1 MSQERLPMRKIK
13 EVLRLKYELGRGHRE
28 IARSCGVAHSTV
40 LEYLRRAQAAGL
52 TWPLP
57 ESLTDGALE
66 ERLFASAAAPPSR
79 PLPDFQHVYDELRA
93 YRKFN
98 LTLTQLW
105 AEHKERQPDGY
116 GYTQFCEHYR
126 RWLGKL
132 DYVMRQE
139 HRAGEKVF
147 VDYCDG
153 LQIVDVKTGELIAT
167 QLFVAV
173 WGHSNFTYAEA
184 SASQQLPCWIGSHV
198 KAFSYFGCA
207 PWVLVPDNL
216 KSGVKEACYYD
227 PEINPTYAELA
238 AHYGTAVLP
247 ARPYK
252 PRDKAKAEAG
262 VLVAQRWI
270 LAKLRHHTFFGVAE
284 LNAAIFELLE
294 ELNHKKLRKLGRS
307 RRELFEADDKPAALT
322 LPQRPYEFA
331 EWAKASVNIDYHVQ
345 ADRHNYSVPFRL
357 LHAKLDVRL
366 TATTIEVFN
375 KGERVAAHPRSYAAW
390 KHTTLPE
397 HMPPEHRKYA
407 EWTPSRIL
415 AWAGKT
421 GPSTAEVAGKIM
433 AAKAFPEQGYRACLG
448 VMRLGEHYGAQRL
461 EAACRRAL
469 RFNAA
474 SFRSIKSI
482 LALGLDRQADGEAA
496 RQTTL
501 PFHENIRGGG
511 YYH

>member
-13 EVLRLKYELGRGHRE
+13 EVLRLKYELGRGYRE

-40 LEYLRRAQAAGL
+40 IEYLRRAQAAGIG
-52 TWPLP
+52 WPLP
-57 ESLTDGALE
+57 ADLTDGALDA
-66 ERLFASAAAPPSR
+66 RLFASAAAAPTRPP
-79 PLPDFQHVYDELRA
+79 PDFQHVYDELRR
-93 YRKFN
+93 YRKYN

-105 AEHKERQPDGY
+105 TEYKEHQPDGY

-139 HRAGEKVF
+139 HRAGEKLF
-147 VDYCDG
+147 IDYCDG
-153 LQIVDVKTGELIAT
+153 LHIVDPKTGEMIPT
-167 QLFVAV
+167 QFFVAV
-173 WGHSNFTYAEA
+173 WGHSNYTYAEA

-198 KAFSYFGCA
+198 KAFSYFGCV
-207 PWVLVPDNL
+207 PRVMVPDNL
-216 KSGVKEACYYD
+216 KSGVKQACYYD
-227 PEINPTYAELA
+227 PELNPTYAELA

-270 LAKLRHHTFFGVAE
+270 LAKLRHRTFFTVAE

-294 ELNHKKLRKLGRS
+294 ELNLKKMRKLGKS
-307 RRELFEADDKPAALT
+307 RQEVFEAEDKPAAMALAD
-322 LPQRPYEFA
+322 RPYEFA
-331 EWAKASVNIDYHVQ
+331 EWVKARVSIDYHVQ
-345 ADRHNYSVPFRL
+345 AERHNYSVPFRL

-366 TATTIEVFN
+366 TAATVEVFHN
-375 KGERVAAHPRSYAAW
+375 GERVAAHPRSYVLW
-390 KHTTLPE
+390 GYTTLPE

-421 GPSTAEVAGKIM
+421 GPSTAALAGKIM

-448 VMRLGEHYGAQRL
+448 IMRLGEHYGGQRL

-469 RFNAA
+469 CFNAA
-474 SFRSIKSI
+474 SFRSVKSI
-482 LALGLDRQADGEAA
+482 LTLGLDRQAESAGS
-496 RQTTL
+496 RQTNL
-501 PFHENIRGGG
+501 PFHENIRGGE